1 MKLNEGTNG
10 MDRLEYSRL
19 ATLEI
24 GNTIIWNIR
33 EFPLGIAHNSQH
45 KTTLARHMDI
55 SSTDDMIGK
64 SLRSSFQHRVAI
76 NFRHTCRG

>member
-1 MKLNEGTNG
+1 MKLNEGTNS

-64 SLRSSFQHRVAI
+64 IVNLKIVSEHMWYLKGEV
-76 NFRHTCRG
+76 